1 LRALCE
7 VGVSERVDYL
17 GKGVGLVDDKG
28 RVAIPSTLRAAL
40 AQNAPRP
47 DGKEGGTVLVGV
59 HPDFPCLIAHDRGY
73 VDFAKTQLIQRQS
86 EAGAHTGSAAYY
98 APRMRGASVE
108 PVPFDGSGRFILPA
122 AERELADISDIAFFL
137 GDYESFMIWDPRALV
152 AHDGVDEMVKRHARI
167 MCRDKGITL

>member
-1 LRALCE
+1 MPALCE

-17 GKGVGLVDDKG
+17 GKGLGLVDDKG
-28 RVAIPSTLRAAL
+28 RVAIPSTLRTAL

-47 DGKEGGTVLVGV
+47 DGKDGGTVLVGV

-73 VDFAKTQLIQRQS
+73 IEHAKAQLAKRQA
-86 EAGAHTGSAAYY
+86 EGEIRTGSSEYY

-122 AERELADISDIAFFL
+122 VERELADIKDVAFFL
-137 GDYESFMIWDPRALV
+137 GDYESFMIWDPRTLV
-152 AHDGVDEMVKRHARI
+152 AHEGIDEMTKKYARI
-167 MCRDKGITL
+167 LCRDKGIAL